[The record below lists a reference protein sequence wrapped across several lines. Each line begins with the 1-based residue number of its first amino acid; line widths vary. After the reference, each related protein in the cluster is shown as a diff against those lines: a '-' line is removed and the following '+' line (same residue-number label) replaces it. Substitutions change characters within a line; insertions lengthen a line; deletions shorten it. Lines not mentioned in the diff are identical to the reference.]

1 MKKVSFK
8 KKFIP
13 LLIIALAVTSM
24 FVYSKSSFAEFKEER
39 ADVSVELNVEKVD
52 KDTVKIS
59 LDNFTPVVKSLQLG
73 VKIDGDVKFL
83 ENTIKWLVSSDDEN
97 FKSNIKIS
105 DDKKVMDI
113 FIVSTSA
120 LNKVGGKLEICEIDV
135 NKAAGSSSKYKII
148 PNVNNDGIAYSYL
161 LNDTNKQVSGSDI
174 ANLDKSEITLNS
186 APKLELAKH
195 PSVIEGKVV
204 ISKDDTFNPLDYVI
218 ATDDE
223 DGEIDKSKITVSK
236 NEVKLDTV
244 GSYNISYSV
253 EDSEGE
259 VATLDTTV
267 IVEAK
272 PTEEVKKPV
281 ITITNKIINTN
292 FGEVVNLLDGVKAT
306 DYLDREIQVEV
317 SGDYDFNKVGTYT
330 ITYNAID
337 RFGNKADEVTATL
350 VVEATKPVITITNNT
365 ITIKVGENVNLLA
378 GVKAVDYLG
387 KEIEVVVSGDYDFNK
402 VGSYTIKY
410 NATDSLGNKA
420 DEVTATLIVEESS
433 EEPGNPGNPSEPEI
447 PGQPGNPEGPSEPE
461 VPGQPENPGEPSE
474 PEIPGHPENP
484 GDSNKPEIPVKPEK
498 PGNTEKPSEGNQGSS
513 SNTNKPGNQDSGKSD
528 LPATGQGVYFGIT
541 IIIGIIII
549 GSGILMFSKSKKKK

>member
-59 LDNFTPVVKSLQLG
+59 LDNFTLVVKSLQLG

-204 ISKDDTFNPLDYVI
+204 ISKDDAFNPLDYVI

-236 NEVKLDTV
+236 NEVKPDTV

>member
-306 DYLDREIQVEV
+306 DYLDREIQLEV

-461 VPGQPENPGEPSE
+461 
-474 PEIPGHPENP
+474 IPGHPENP

>member
-204 ISKDDTFNPLDYVI
+204 ISKDDAFNPLDYVI

-236 NEVKLDTV
+236 NEVKPDTV

-420 DEVTATLIVEESS
+420 DEVTATLIVEELS

-528 LPATGQGVYFGIT
+528 LPATGQGVYFGIP

>member
-73 VKIDGDVKFL
+73 VKIDGDVKFS

-204 ISKDDTFNPLDYVI
+204 ISKDDAFNPLDYVI

>member
-204 ISKDDTFNPLDYVI
+204 ISKDDAFNPLDYVI

-236 NEVKLDTV
+236 NEVKPDTV

-420 DEVTATLIVEESS
+420 DEVTATLIVEELS

-484 GDSNKPEIPVKPEK
+484 GDSNKPEIPVKPEQ

-528 LPATGQGVYFGIT
+528 LPATGQGVYFGIP